1 MMELENLIRQS
12 ISDEFSLE
20 TSSSFTFDQF
30 KSILYDRIN
39 YLIIHDFHRLASILY
54 RVDVSESKLRK
65 LLHDHSDQ
73 AAGVIISELI
83 IERQLQKI
91 KNREQSKS
99 QEEIPDDE
107 KW

>member
-1 MMELENLIRQS
+1 MELESLLRKS
-12 ISDEFSLE
+12 ISDDFSIE
-20 TSSSFTFDQF
+20 ASSSVTFEQF
-30 KSILYDRIN
+30 KSILQEQIN
-39 YLIIHDFHRLASILY
+39 YLINHDFHRLASILY

-73 AAGVIISELI
+73 AAGNIISELI

-91 KNREQSKS
+91 KSREQFKS

>member
-1 MMELENLIRQS
+1 MEIENLLRQS
-12 ISDEFSLE
+12 ISDDFSIE
-20 TSSSFTFDQF
+20 ASSTFTFDQF
-30 KSILYDRIN
+30 KSILQERIN
-39 YLIIHDFHRLASILY
+39 YLINHDFHRLASILY

-65 LLHDHSDQ
+65 LLHDHSDE
-73 AAGVIISELI
+73 AAGNIISELI

-91 KNREQSKS
+91 KSREQFKS